1 MKRSTL
7 ASFTRLLTGYTVVV
21 ILWGAFVRA
30 TGSGAGCG
38 SHWPLCNGEV
48 IPRSP
53 GVETLI
59 ELGHRL
65 SSGLLGILVV
75 ALVVMAFRAYPRGHR
90 VRKGTLWTLFF
101 VVTESLLGA
110 GLVTFEWVAANDS
123 EERVYVM
130 AFHLFN
136 TFLLLAAMTLTAW
149 FIKGGDSLRL
159 RMRTSMLGA
168 AVLLGVMVVGSS
180 GAVTALGDT
189 LVLREGVQ
197 PEDSPVV
204 ARLVAS
210 RFYHPTIA
218 VAMFFLVAFV
228 ARTDR
233 TYGRA
238 LMLLFLVQLALGA
251 VNVYLE
257 APVWMQL
264 VHLGVADVIWI
275 LLVLLVATTLSAMPD
290 QKKALSP
297 GGERA

>member
-1 MKRSTL
+1 M
-7 ASFTRLLTGYTVVV
+7 LTGYTVVV

-38 SHWPLCNGEV
+38 SHWPLCNGVV

-53 GVETLI
+53 ELETLI

-65 SSGLLGILVV
+65 SSGFLGILVI
-75 ALVVMAFRAYPRGHR
+75 ALVVVAFRLYPRGHR
-90 VRKGTLWTLFF
+90 VRKGALWTLFF

-149 FIKGGDSLRL
+149 FAKGGAPFTLRG
-159 RMRTSMLGA
+159 RRSMLA
-168 AVLLGVMVVGSS
+168 AALLLGVMVVGSS

-189 LVLREGVQ
+189 LVLTEGIQ

-218 VAMFFLVAFV
+218 MVMFFFVAFV
-228 ARTDR
+228 VRKEP

-238 LMLLFLVQLALGA
+238 LMLLFLVQLGLGA
-251 VNVYLE
+251 LNVYLE
-257 APVWMQL
+257 APVFMQL

-275 LLVLLVATTLSAMPD
+275 LLVLLVATTLSRIPSDA
-290 QKKALSP
+290 
-297 GGERA
+297 

>member
-1 MKRSTL
+1 MKRSL
-7 ASFTRLLTGYTVVV
+7 GSFTFWLTGYTVVV
-21 ILWGAFVRA
+21 ILWGVFVRA

-65 SSGLLGILVV
+65 SSGLLGILVL
-75 ALVVMAFRAYPRGHR
+75 ALVVVAFRAYPRGHR
-90 VRKGTLWTLFF
+90 VRKGAMWTLFF

-130 AFHLFN
+130 AFHLVN
-136 TFLLLAAMTLTAW
+136 TFLLLAVMTLTAW
-149 FIKGGDSLRL
+149 FANGGAPLRL
-159 RMRTSMLGA
+159 RGRPSMVAPVMA
-168 AVLLGVMVVGSS
+168 ALLGVMVVGTS

-189 LVLREGVQ
+189 LVLTEGVQ

-210 RFYHPTIA
+210 RFYHPTVAIA
-218 VAMFFLVAFV
+218 VLVLVGFV
-228 ARTDR
+228 GLKNR
-233 TYGRA
+233 TYGRPLTIA
-238 LMLLFLVQLALGA
+238 YLVQLALGA
-251 VNVYLE
+251 LNVYLE

-264 VHLGVADVIWI
+264 VHLAVADVIWI
-275 LLVLLVATTLSAMPD
+275 LLVLLAATMNDPQCDSH
-290 QKKALSP
+290 
-297 GGERA
+297 

>member
-1 MKRSTL
+1 MRRSFP
-7 ASFTRLLTGYTVVV
+7 SFVWLLTGYTVVV

-38 SHWPLCNGEV
+38 SHWPLCNGEI

-53 GVETLI
+53 GLETLI

-75 ALVVMAFRAYPRGHR
+75 ALVVVAWRAYPRGHR
-90 VRKGTLWTLFF
+90 VRKGALWTLFF

-123 EERVYVM
+123 EERVFVM

-136 TFLLLAAMTLTAW
+136 TFLLLAALTLTAW
-149 FIKGGDSLRL
+149 FAKGSAPLRL
-159 RMRTSMLGA
+159 RGRRSLLA
-168 AVLLGVMVVGSS
+168 AALLLGVMVVGSS

-189 LVLREGVQ
+189 LVLIEGVQ

-218 VAMFFLVAFV
+218 IVMFFLVACV
-228 ARTDR
+228 ARAER

-238 LMLLFLVQLALGA
+238 LMPLYLVQLALGA

-257 APVWMQL
+257 APVLMQL
-264 VHLGVADVIWI
+264 VHLGVADAIWI
-275 LLVLLVATTLSAMPD
+275 LLVLLVATTLSAMPAD
-290 QKKALSP
+290 A
-297 GGERA
+297 

>member
-1 MKRSTL
+1 MSTKPLTPRSF
-7 ASFTRLLTGYTVVV
+7 ASFVWLLTGYTVVV

-38 SHWPLCNGEV
+38 NHWPLCNGEV

-65 SSGLLGILVV
+65 SSGLLGILVL
-75 ALVVMAFRAYPRGHR
+75 ALVVVAFRAYPRGHR
-90 VRKGTLWTLFF
+90 VRKSAMWTLFF
-101 VVTESLLGA
+101 IVSESLLGA

-130 AFHLFN
+130 AFHLVN
-136 TFLLLAAMTLTAW
+136 TFLLLAVMTLTAW
-149 FIKGGDSLRL
+149 FANGGGPLRL
-159 RMRTSMLGA
+159 RGRASTLTAVVPVMA
-168 AVLLGVMVVGSS
+168 ALLGVMVVGSS

-189 LVLREGVQ
+189 LVLTERVQ

-218 VAMFFLVAFV
+218 IVIFFLVGFV
-228 ARTDR
+228 ARKDR
-233 TYGRA
+233 RYGRP

-264 VHLGVADVIWI
+264 VHLAVADVIWI
-275 LLVLLVATTLSAMPD
+275 LLVLLVASTLSAIPAD
-290 QKKALSP
+290 A
-297 GGERA
+297 

>member
-1 MKRSTL
+1 VKRSTL
-7 ASFTRLLTGYTVVV
+7 TSFVWLLTGYTVVV

-59 ELGHRL
+59 ELAHRL
-65 SSGLLGILVV
+65 SSGLLGILVL
-75 ALVVMAFRAYPRGHR
+75 ALVVVALRAYPRGHR
-90 VRKGTLWTLFF
+90 VRKGAVWTLFF

-149 FIKGGDSLRL
+149 FASGGAPLRL
-159 RMRTSMLGA
+159 RGRTSMLGA
-168 AVLLGVMVVGSS
+168 AALLGVMVVGSS

-189 LVLREGVQ
+189 LVLVEGVQ

-218 VAMFFLVAFV
+218 IVMFFLVAFV
-228 ARTDR
+228 ARTER

-275 LLVLLVATTLSAMPD
+275 LLVLLVATTLGATPAD
-290 QKKALSP
+290 A
-297 GGERA
+297 

>member
-1 MKRSTL
+1 MKRSL
-7 ASFTRLLTGYTVVV
+7 GSFTFWLTGYTVVV

-53 GVETLI
+53 TVETLI
-59 ELGHRL
+59 EFGHRL
-65 SSGLLGILVV
+65 SSGLLGILVL
-75 ALVVMAFRAYPRGHR
+75 ALVVVAFRAYPRGHR
-90 VRKGTLWTLFF
+90 VRKGAMWTLFF

-130 AFHLFN
+130 AFHLVN
-136 TFLLLAAMTLTAW
+136 TFLLLGVMTLTAW
-149 FIKGGDSLRL
+149 FANGGAPLRL
-159 RMRTSMLGA
+159 RGRPSMVAPVMA
-168 AVLLGVMVVGSS
+168 ALLGVMVVGTS

-189 LVLREGVQ
+189 LVLTEGVQ

-210 RFYHPTIA
+210 RFYHPTVAIA
-218 VAMFFLVAFV
+218 VLVLVGFV
-228 ARTDR
+228 GLKNR
-233 TYGRA
+233 TYGRPLTIA
-238 LMLLFLVQLALGA
+238 YLVQLALGA
-251 VNVYLE
+251 LNVYLE

-264 VHLGVADVIWI
+264 VHLAVADVIWI
-275 LLVLLVATTLSAMPD
+275 LLVLLVATMNDPQCDSH
-290 QKKALSP
+290 
-297 GGERA
+297 

>member
-1 MKRSTL
+1 VKRNTL
-7 ASFTRLLTGYTVVV
+7 ASFAWLVTGYTVVV

-48 IPRSP
+48 IPHSP

-65 SSGLLGILVV
+65 SSGLLGLLV
-75 ALVVMAFRAYPRGHR
+75 LVLVFAAFRAYPRGHR
-90 VRKGTLWTLFF
+90 VRKGAMWTLLFI
-101 VVTESLLGA
+101 VTESLLGA

-130 AFHLFN
+130 AFHLVN
-136 TFLLLAAMTLTAW
+136 TFLLLAVMTLTAR
-149 FIKGGDSLRL
+149 FANGGAPLRL
-159 RMRTSMLGA
+159 RGRASMAVSVLPVMGA
-168 AVLLGVMVVGSS
+168 LLGVMVVSSS

-189 LVLREGVQ
+189 LVLTEGVQ

-218 VAMFFLVAFV
+218 IAALVLVGFV
-228 ARTDR
+228 GLKNR
-233 TYGRA
+233 TYGRPLTIA
-238 LMLLFLVQLALGA
+238 YLVQLALGA
-251 VNVYLE
+251 LNVYLE

-264 VHLGVADVIWI
+264 VHLAVAEVIWI
-275 LLVLLVATTLSAMPD
+275 LLVLLAATMLSASTA
-290 QKKALSP
+290 KA
-297 GGERA
+297 A